1 MTNFRNIIVPET
13 LKCLEINDPTVLD
26 ILANFQEIL
35 SSCDSSID
43 DMIQT
48 AQSAVFEKDNV
59 RKLDVQY
66 HSIPNCTI
74 STILWCTI
82 QYPTIL
88 CHTTMYIIQYQN
100 MPPPY
105 HTIPCL
111 LCHSIYHKMPCYT
124 PTISYPTIM
133 DHTLRCLPYYT
144 ITCPTMLYHTTPYT
158 IQWHNI
164 PHYTVPYHAIRYH
177 TIPCTCYI
185 MPHHT
190 IPFHISIL

>member
-74 STILWCTI
+74 
-82 QYPTIL
+82 PTIL
-88 CHTTMYIIQYQN
+88 
-100 MPPPY
+100 
-105 HTIPCL
+105 
-111 LCHSIYHKMPCYT
+111 
-124 PTISYPTIM
+124 
-133 DHTLRCLPYYT
+133 
-144 ITCPTMLYHTTPYT
+144 
-158 IQWHNI
+158 
-164 PHYTVPYHAIRYH
+164 
-177 TIPCTCYI
+177 
-185 MPHHT
+185 
-190 IPFHISIL
+190 